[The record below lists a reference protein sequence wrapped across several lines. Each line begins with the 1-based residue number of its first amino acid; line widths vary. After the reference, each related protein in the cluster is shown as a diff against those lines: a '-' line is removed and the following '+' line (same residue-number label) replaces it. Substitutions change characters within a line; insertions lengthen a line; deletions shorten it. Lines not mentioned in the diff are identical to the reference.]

1 MANITYFPGN
11 AGLLAPSNSF
21 DITGVVAK
29 RVGSMLNYYSFDT
42 DGTMFVLHV
51 QGVTAPGGVSVPTI
65 IGWDHFDGAT
75 LLQSATAN
83 LALQPF
89 LDNMYSRNPSSTRA
103 MNYFLGGDDQL
114 TGSMGRDLMV
124 ADAGN
129 DLLTGNG
136 GNDRMNGGA
145 GQDHLIGGIGADVL
159 TGGAGAD
166 HFVFNTKAEKGDRIT
181 DFVHGVDQV
190 DLSASA
196 FNLAALVDGVNFI
209 AGAAATQATATL
221 LYDATSGILSY
232 DADGTGAGAAVTL
245 ASFSNHAGLSAA
257 DFLLV

>member
-51 QGVTAPGGVSVPTI
+51 QGVAAPGGVSVPTS

-75 LLQSATAN
+75 LLQSAAAN

-89 LDNMYSRNPSSTRA
+89 LDNMYSRHPSSIRA

-124 ADAGN
+124 A
-129 DLLTGNG
+129 
-136 GNDRMNGGA
+136 GA
-145 GQDHLIGGIGADVL
+145 GKLQQPRRPFGGGFPGGVIGL
-159 TGGAGAD
+159 TPASPPPPRPRFPALWPRSGRHPCLRRGTSTRGWP
-166 HFVFNTKAEKGDRIT
+166 DR
-181 DFVHGVDQV
+181 
-190 DLSASA
+190 
-196 FNLAALVDGVNFI
+196 
-209 AGAAATQATATL
+209 
-221 LYDATSGILSY
+221 
-232 DADGTGAGAAVTL
+232 
-245 ASFSNHAGLSAA
+245 
-257 DFLLV
+257 